1 MALGKRPRRIV
12 ACDGSAAWPPAVP
25 GWWRTVDS
33 WRAQQQR
40 RAAAALGGH
49 RDRRRLQSAL
59 QGRVTHQ
66 ALEEERAWA
75 R

>member
-12 ACDGSAAWPPAVP
+12 ACDGSAAWPQAVP

-40 RAAAALGGH
+40 RAAAASG
-49 RDRRRLQSAL
+49 RRRPQRAL

>member
-12 ACDGSAAWPPAVP
+12 ACDGSAAWPQAVP

-40 RAAAALGGH
+40 RAAAASG
-49 RDRRRLQSAL
+49 RQRPQSTL

-66 ALEEERAWA
+66 TLEERAWA